1 MLRFE
6 LRELGWGAVGNY
18 LTPILPS
25 APSALDQTCD
35 AVVDTDQ
42 GASTNWALRAVTRVE
57 WPQ

>member
-6 LRELGWGAVGNY
+6 LRELGWVAVGNY

-25 APSALDQTCD
+25 APVILDETRS
-35 AVVDTDQ
+35 VDTDQ